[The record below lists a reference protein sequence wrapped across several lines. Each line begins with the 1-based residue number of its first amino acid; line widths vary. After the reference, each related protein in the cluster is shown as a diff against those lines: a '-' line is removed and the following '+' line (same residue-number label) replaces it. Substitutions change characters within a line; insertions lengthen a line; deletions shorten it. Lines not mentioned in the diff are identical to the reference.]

1 MRYGE
6 RTARGIA
13 GGKNVCWALTFVER
27 IRVRSSKRLV
37 VRRDMVKD
45 IALLDRHGHLGNLKE
60 VMATR
65 RVE

>member
-1 MRYGE
+1 M
-6 RTARGIA
+6 
-13 GGKNVCWALTFVER
+13 ER

-45 IALLDRHGHLGNLKE
+45 IALLDRHGHLGKLKE